1 MTPLPDLGYPLR
13 TSNRFALVSAIRHLL
28 RRRGIPRTEIERFSC
43 EALSASD
50 AQRFESICREWV
62 QPPAPAADPS

>member
-28 RRRGIPRTEIERFSC
+28 RRRGLARTEIERFSR
-43 EALSASD
+43 EALSAQD
-50 AQRFESICREWV
+50 AQVFERICREWV
-62 QPPAPAADPS
+62 QPSSEPA